1 MKKIFFFAAA
11 AAMMAACSETDQL
24 ALTQES
30 QTQQDKGIQFS
41 VYTNRAMT
49 RAGQEKS
56 LNTDALKQGDGI
68 GVFAY
73 HTNNSKYDERTSLP
87 NFMYNQNVKY
97 TGNGWTYEPV
107 KYWPNE
113 FGSNALSEDIDY
125 VTFFAYAPYVAVD
138 PTTGIPKVDLSEFDK
153 EGSRFADDFAKYLGY
168 KEGITEFK
176 ETEKYQSDADAKEAL
191 KMLYAKQI
199 QDKNI
204 TSITRNGDKGD
215 PIVRYVVDTN
225 PQKSVD
231 LLWGVAADDNFQ
243 GLADGQAQ
251 IKAGNC
257 YLNLSKQIG
266 VTDSIKW
273 KFYHALAKLNVQII
287 AAADIA
293 TEGSNPYTPNSA
305 ENLQEATKIYLRSI
319 DFTGFA
325 MRGALNLHSED
336 AVSGYNKP
344 NWMNYDGTDLTAGNV
359 TFHDGLKNGKEGYT
373 DNINTNE
380 NPRGLNPKLI
390 EVPTTTTWADKQ
402 QGIPT
407 TEYANLFAGAEAAD
421 DPIFVIPTNERMSIT
436 VVYDIET
443 RDTLLSQNLSDGFT
457 KGSCVTNKISQTLEG
472 LKLEAGKAYTIKLVV
487 GIESVKVTVD
497 VEEWYDYE
505 GGEQKVDLP
514 YNPISA
520 NTSAVVNGEEFE
532 TLQAAIE
539 AAEDGDV
546 ITLSDDYT
554 IPGDKMELNLN
565 GKKLTLDL
573 GGNKLTGRTN
583 LTNGEL
589 TIKNGTVENTT
600 GQPLNV
606 YGSATEATNYSVLNI
621 EEDVT
626 VNGKYGVCLFG
637 PVLKATEGYGAVA
650 NIKGEITADNA
661 VFVSG
666 NLGNEQNKPENMNNI
681 INISGKL
688 TSTNDAAVALHGT
701 ATINILEGAEITG
714 NTGIAVK
721 RGVLNIN
728 GGTINATGVR
738 NIPTEANYNGTELT
752 GAGISI
758 TGTYAKYGSIAI
770 NLNGGSVTSANAPAI
785 YQQMGD
791 HADKVTVAGNGTTLT
806 GVE

>member
-1 MKKIFFFAAA
+1 
-11 AAMMAACSETDQL
+11 MMAACSETDQL

-113 FGSNALSEDIDY
+113 FGKNAVSEDIDY
-125 VTFFAYAPYVAVD
+125 VTFFAYAPYVAVT
-138 PTTGIPKVDLSEFDK
+138 PTTGIPVVDYEGFDAAT
-153 EGSRFADDFAKYLGY
+153 FAQFLGY
-168 KEGITEFK
+168 ASIDAFKDAEGYK
-176 ETEKYQSDADAKEAL
+176 NNDDAKEAL

-199 QDKNI
+199 QNKNI

-457 KGSCVTNKISQTLEG
+457 KGSCVTNKISQTLQG

-487 GIESVKVTVD
+487 GIESVKVTVK
-497 VEEWYDYE
+497 VAEWDDTE
-505 GGEQKVDLP
+505 AEQKVDLP
-514 YNPISA
+514 YNPK
-520 NTSAVVNGEEFE
+520 GEESA
-532 TLQAAIE
+532 TGDDTAITPGE
-539 AAEDGDV
+539 AAEAALGYAYNPAYNPYYQDADIDEDV
-546 ITLSDDYT
+546 IEFTYT
-554 IPGDKMELNLN
+554 QDKA
-565 GKKLTLDL
+565 
-573 GGNKLTGRTN
+573 
-583 LTNGEL
+583 
-589 TIKNGTVENTT
+589 
-600 GQPLNV
+600 QQ
-606 YGSATEATNYSVLNI
+606 
-621 EEDVT
+621 T
-626 VNGKYGVCLFG
+626 VND
-637 PVLKATEGYGAVA
+637 EGERSVIVNDLARFLGALYRA
-650 NIKGEITADNA
+650 NLDDENA
-661 VFVSG
+661 PIV
-666 NLGNEQNKPENMNNI
+666 
-681 INISGKL
+681 
-688 TSTNDAAVALHGT
+688 
-701 ATINILEGAEITG
+701 
-714 NTGIAVK
+714 
-721 RGVLNIN
+721 
-728 GGTINATGVR
+728 
-738 NIPTEANYNGTELT
+738 TELT
-752 GAGISI
+752 YGDKTYTWDSE
-758 TGTYAKYGSIAI
+758 GTLKGSNWKDAENKTLVSVLANSMTLEELYAAVQNNTPIEVTIGTNLGDLTLRVVIAQ
-770 NLNGGSVTSANAPAI
+770 P
-785 YQQMGD
+785 
-791 HADKVTVAGNGTTLT
+791 
-806 GVE
+806 